1 MSVETTTVS
10 VPQGRPALLLA
21 EYETP
26 SACMKA
32 ASKLRDAGF
41 TKFDTHTPFPV
52 HGMDGAMGMADS
64 KLGWI
69 VLAMGM
75 TGLMTGIAL
84 ITYANGI
91 EYPLIVGGKPAISI
105 PSYVPVCFELTIL
118 FSALASV
125 FGMLGLNKLPRHH
138 HPIFESDRFKAATDD
153 KFFVSVE
160 YADPKF
166 DADRTPELLASTH
179 PNHIEIIED
188 TES

>member
-10 VPQGRPALLLA
+10 VPEGRPALLLA

-26 SACMKA
+26 AACMKA
-32 ASKLRDAGF
+32 AEKLRDAGF

-52 HGMDGAMGMADS
+52 HGMDAAMGMRDS
-64 KLGWI
+64 RLGWI
-69 VLAMGM
+69 VLAMGL

-84 ITYANGI
+84 ITYTNAI
-91 EYPLIVGGKPAISI
+91 DYPLIVGGKPALSI

-118 FSALASV
+118 FSALAAV
-125 FGMLGLNKLPRHH
+125 FGMFGLNQLPRHN

-160 YADPKF
+160 YADPRF
-166 DADRTPELLASTH
+166 DAERTPELIASTH